1 MSSGAWVSLLVEP
14 KAILG
19 PYGGEAPS
27 LDSFAPHAWRAHF
40 NHVAIAGH
48 FMQLPTKLPES
59 WGLAGRARAD
69 VVFEFSD
76 VRCLRVEGVLPR
88 SEEDDS
94 MHGLPCGITGRC
106 VLEALSD
113 SYLENPETGLVVPWK
128 RFTFR
133 QAEFFV
139 SLEAGSAMLYSGR
152 RASSQ
157 FGHANSV

>member
-1 MSSGAWVSLLVEP
+1 
-14 KAILG
+14 
-19 PYGGEAPS
+19 
-27 LDSFAPHAWRAHF
+27 
-40 NHVAIAGH
+40 
-48 FMQLPTKLPES
+48 
-59 WGLAGRARAD
+59 
-69 VVFEFSD
+69 
-76 VRCLRVEGVLPR
+76 
-88 SEEDDS
+88 